1 MHVLMLT
8 HYFPPEIGAASHLTY
23 ELGETLVRLG
33 NKVTVVTG
41 MPSYNMKEIPESYR
55 GRYRMEETMAG
66 MRVLRIANGS
76 SHGKSRWRRGLEH
89 LMAGPFYALRAL
101 DAESDVDVVYSISPP
116 IAIGVAAWLAARRF
130 GTQYCLGVQD
140 LFPQN
145 AIDLGMMK
153 NRWMIAGFEALE
165 RFVYRIAGA
174 VTVHSEGNKLHV
186 VSRGK
191 PAGQVHTL
199 PNWVDTEAIQPAP
212 RDNAFRAEL
221 GLRGE
226 FVVSFAGTMGWSQ
239 GLDVVIEAA
248 RILKNEPGLTFLMIG
263 DGTERAKIG
272 EQARGLANV
281 RFLPMQPKEKY
292 ASILAASDA
301 CLVTL
306 RPEVATP
313 VVPSKLLTIMAA
325 GRPVLASMPLGG
337 DAPEIVR
344 QADCG
349 IVMPPGDPVALAEA
363 IRKLKHDP
371 AFAAA
376 LSERGRHAAEQR
388 FSRPACVRE
397 FESVFRKIAKQ
408 PAGLTVSAGLSR

>member
-41 MPSYNMKEIPESYR
+41 LPSYNMKEVPEQYR
-55 GRYRMEETMAG
+55 GRFRMEENMAG

-76 SHGKSRWRRGLEH
+76 AHGKSRIRRGLEH
-89 LMAGPFYALRAL
+89 VLCAPLYALRAL
-101 DAESDVDVVYSISPP
+101 DAESDVDVVYCISPP
-116 IAIGVAAWLAARRF
+116 IALGAAAWFAARRF

-145 AIDLGMMK
+145 AIDLGLMT
-153 NRWMIAGFEALE
+153 NRHVIAVFEALE

-191 PAGQVHTL
+191 PADQVHTL

-212 RDNAFRAEL
+212 SNNAFRAEL
-221 GLRGE
+221 GLRDE

-239 GLDVVIEAA
+239 GLEVVIEAA
-248 RILKNEPGLTFLMIG
+248 RILKNEPELVFLMIG
-263 DGTERAKIG
+263 DGTERAKLE

-292 ASILAASDA
+292 ASILAASGA

-325 GRPVLASMPLGG
+325 ARPVLASMPLGG

-349 IVMPPGDPVALAEA
+349 IVMPPGNPVALAEA
-363 IRKLKHDP
+363 IQKLKRNP
-371 AFAAA
+371 SLAAA
-376 LSERGRHAAEQR
+376 LSARGRAAAEQR

-397 FESVFRKIAKQ
+397 FETVFRKIAKQ
-408 PAGLTVSAGLSR
+408 PSGLTVSAGLTR